1 MRLNNAI
8 AIGCLCLI
16 WAACSNE
23 HHQHHSQGNYNEL
36 EEKVMA
42 VHDEVMPKMG
52 QIKSLKKQLG
62 AAKDSLAR
70 QNPAN
75 DSLIQVLQS
84 RIEALEQA
92 DRAMWDWMH
101 QYKVPTH
108 EEDSVIMAYLEDE
121 MKRVTE
127 VRDKMLQSIE
137 QGKTLSQSLRSA
149 PAAPS
154 PAP

>member
-8 AIGCLCLI
+8 AFGSLWLFL
-16 WAACSNE
+16 AACTND
-23 HHQHHSQGNYNEL
+23 HQHHQNSQSNYNEL

-52 QIKSLKKQLG
+52 QMKALKKQLG

-70 QNPAN
+70 QKPAN
-75 DSLIQVLQS
+75 DSLIQILQS

-108 EEDSVIMAYLEDE
+108 EDDSAIVAYLEDE

-127 VRDKMLQSIE
+127 VKEKMLQSIE
-137 QGKTLSQSLRSA
+137 QGKSLSQSLRSA
-149 PAAPS
+149 PAAP
-154 PAP
+154 AP

>member
-8 AIGCLCLI
+8 AFGSLWLLF
-16 WAACSNE
+16 AACTND
-23 HHQHHSQGNYNEL
+23 HQHQNSQSNYNEL

-52 QIKSLKKQLG
+52 QMKVLKKQLG

-70 QNPAN
+70 QKPAN
-75 DSLIQVLQS
+75 DSLIQILQS

-108 EEDSVIMAYLEDE
+108 EDDSAIVAYLEDE

-127 VRDKMLQSIE
+127 VKEKMLQSIE
-137 QGKTLSQSLRSA
+137 QGKSLSQSLRSA
-149 PAAPS
+149 PAAL
-154 PAP
+154 AP